1 MKKNYF
7 FLLFFVFIA
16 GNLLSQEKSY
26 EDKYLDSLRNVT
38 SDHLD
43 KYEYK
48 ESIEVAMLLL
58 EESKKK

>member
-1 MKKNYF
+1 M
-7 FLLFFVFIA
+7 
-16 GNLLSQEKSY
+16 LSQEKSY